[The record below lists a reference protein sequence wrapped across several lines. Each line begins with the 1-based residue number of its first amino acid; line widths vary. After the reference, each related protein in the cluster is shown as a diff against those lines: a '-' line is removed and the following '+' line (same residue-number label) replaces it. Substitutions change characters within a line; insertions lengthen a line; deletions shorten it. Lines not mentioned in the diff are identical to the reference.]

1 MVLLHAI
8 VAVIHA
14 ILRAAAEALI
24 AGASLLILIL
34 VVVAILVGLIAS
46 LAGGLGLGGLRWIY
60 RRRRPCEKPGDNED
74 PPPQT

>member
-1 MVLLHAI
+1 MVLVHAL

-14 ILRAAAEALI
+14 ILCAAAEALI

-34 VVVAILVGLIAS
+34 VVLAIVVGLIAS

-60 RRRRPCEKPGDNED
+60 RRRRDCIKPGDHQD
-74 PPPQT
+74 PPPRH